1 MNNYDKVF
9 FQKYLPE
16 KVKMK
21 AIIHEHIITI
31 INKII
36 FNYFFLVI
44 LPSFLYYYSDRIK
57 SFIPFFV
64 LEAFLLGMFIWIIY
78 EVFDWYNDVWIITN
92 E

>member
-21 AIIHEHIITI
+21 AIIHEHIIVI

-44 LPSFLYYYSDRIK
+44 LPSFFYYYSDRIK
-57 SFIPFFV
+57 SLIPFFV
-64 LEAFLLGMFIWIIY
+64 LEAFLI
-78 EVFDWYNDVWIITN
+78 
-92 E
+92 